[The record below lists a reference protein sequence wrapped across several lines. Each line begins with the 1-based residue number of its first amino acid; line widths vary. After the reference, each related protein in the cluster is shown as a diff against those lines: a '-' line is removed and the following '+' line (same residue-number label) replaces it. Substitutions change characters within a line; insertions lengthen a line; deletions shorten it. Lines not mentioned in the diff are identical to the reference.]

1 MAAPDME
8 NRLLFDTPDQE
19 SQELLDSMLSAAL
32 ELTPLTVRA
41 EYVTTQSA
49 LLARANAEAD
59 DVIVL
64 DWLMAQADT
73 PTLVATLLCCN
84 PKLRIVALPS
94 ESYRQ
99 YRRQVWQAGACSSI
113 AKETMEQEWFS
124 SVLCIMHW
132 AMEREARLHAFC
144 GSDVRQLY
152 SLAKAYRPYGLDDK
166 LIFIGQKA
174 ASISDN
180 GRREQLTG
188 RTMKNIWPYS

>member
-8 NRLLFDTPDQE
+8 IRLLFAT
-19 SQELLDSMLSAAL
+19 STQELLDSMLSAAL
-32 ELTPLTVRA
+32 DLTPLTVRA

-59 DVIVL
+59 AVIVL
-64 DWLMAQADT
+64 DWLMAQADA
-73 PTLVATLLCCN
+73 PALVATLLHCN
-84 PKLRIVALPS
+84 PKLRIVALLP

-113 AKETMEQEWFS
+113 AKENMEQEWFS

-132 AMEREARLHAFC
+132 AMDRETRLHAFC

-152 SLAKAYRPYGLDDK
+152 SLDKAYRPYGLDDK
-166 LIFIGQKA
+166 LIFIRQKGGKYFRQRPVRA
-174 ASISDN
+174 THRKDN
-180 GRREQLTG
+180 EKYLA
-188 RTMKNIWPYS
+188 I